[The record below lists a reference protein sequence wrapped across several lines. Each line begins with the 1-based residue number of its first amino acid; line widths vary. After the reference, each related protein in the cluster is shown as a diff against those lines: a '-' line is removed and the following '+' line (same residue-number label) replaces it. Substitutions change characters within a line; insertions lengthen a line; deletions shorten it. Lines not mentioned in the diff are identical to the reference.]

1 MKKKIRVFGRRLR
14 GKKLAV
20 KLEGSWRITEVDFRK
35 IKNYRYLMP
44 NVYLSVFFEKLFIQT
59 P

>member
-20 KLEGSWRITEVDFRK
+20 KLEGSWRITQRL
-35 IKNYRYLMP
+35 I
-44 NVYLSVFFEKLFIQT
+44 SEKSRIIVI
-59 P
+59 